1 MSFRDI
7 FLLPNLITLIRFF
20 SAIYLFIYF
29 IPEEFNSFILIFII
43 AIIGLSDS
51 LDGIV
56 ARKFNLVS
64 KLGIILDPLTD
75 RIVFIILLF
84 WLSSIIPQYFLYAV
98 LIREVLVLLGSIYV
112 LLTGASIN
120 VSQKGKFATVFLFVL
135 ICLYVLNSTISIP
148 FLDQFSIV
156 VIIFYFYVAF
166 EYLYNLIYKSDNE
179 TIPLDSSSSSAEE
192 PLYILSL
199 LNNELMS
206 SSWKL
211 INKNYN
217 IGRSS
222 ENNIILDDITVSRNH
237 ALLSVS
243 KDNINIVDNNSTNGI
258 YINNEITNSC
268 KIKSGDKIQI
278 GKYLLL
284 LTEVTK

>member
-75 RIVFIILLF
+75 RIVFVILLF

-166 EYLYNLIYKSDNE
+166 EYLYNLIYKS
-179 TIPLDSSSSSAEE
+179 
-192 PLYILSL
+192 
-199 LNNELMS
+199 
-206 SSWKL
+206 
-211 INKNYN
+211 
-217 IGRSS
+217 G
-222 ENNIILDDITVSRNH
+222 
-237 ALLSVS
+237 
-243 KDNINIVDNNSTNGI
+243 
-258 YINNEITNSC
+258 
-268 KIKSGDKIQI
+268 
-278 GKYLLL
+278 
-284 LTEVTK
+284 